1 MIMKKALLSFLLIA
15 CAFLNELN
23 AQCSILDITTTG
35 IQKSQDGNGNCIV
48 TFNMT
53 IKAQLN
59 GGNKGIWVHLWNAA
73 DYPVPSWNYSGSAPS
88 ATFLSTSNAIATLGV
103 NNSGTSPVVVTSYP
117 FDNSAPVTMATANAP
132 TISSTGS
139 GSSTIYIYTFTNVSL
154 KLTGNNCTIPP
165 IKADVW
171 STNAN
176 SLGPNT
182 KPQCTFLNRDL
193 NVGSPSLN
201 LTTPFKNCK
210 GSLGGTSLNFN
221 ITTDSPT
228 PITVSFQ
235 IRKDDGLLQDNKF
248 VYNPDTDGNVTTGG
262 AKTATISASNPYQAV
277 SFTDFTGAN
286 LPGDNADYWVIIT
299 YTPAGGTAY
308 NLGNITSNSCAST
321 LPVNFKSFTASRANS
336 ASSLK
341 WTTSTEVN
349 SKGFYVQRF
358 YNGQWENVMY
368 IASKADG
375 GNSTTDL
382 NYTYNDVFNFKGV
395 VQYRILQVDL
405 DGKAKYSVVRSLS
418 NGSQAGGVLLYP
430 NPASSNGNISIV
442 LADATS
448 SYDIQIVD
456 NSGRIVKEFS
466 SVRSTQQ
473 VSNLPKGQY
482 LARVKE
488 RESNQVSVEKF
499 IVQ

>member
-1 MIMKKALLSFLLIA
+1 MKKALLSFLLIA
-15 CAFLNELN
+15 CAFLNKSN
-23 AQCSILDITTTG
+23 AQCSILDITTSDFHKTS
-35 IQKSQDGNGNCIV
+35 INGDCII
-48 TFNMT
+48 TFNLT
-53 IKAQLN
+53 VKAQLN
-59 GGNKGIWVHLWNAA
+59 GGNKGIWVHLWDAA
-73 DYPVPSWNYSGSAPS
+73 DYPTPGWNYSGSAPS
-88 ATFLSTSNAIATLGV
+88 ATFLSTTGAIATLGV
-103 NNSGTSPVVVTSYP
+103 DNSGTSPVIATTYP
-117 FDNSAPVTMATANAP
+117 FDNSAAVTMATANAP
-132 TISSTGS
+132 TITSTGS
-139 GSSTIYIYTFTNVSL
+139 GPSAVYTYVFTNVSL
-154 KLTGNNCTIPP
+154 NLTNNDCTIPQ

-182 KPQCTFLNRDL
+182 KPQCSFLNRNI
-193 NVGSPSLN
+193 NVGDASLSLSPF
-201 LTTPFKNCK
+201 FKNCA
-210 GSLGGTSLNFN
+210 STALSFTISTTSA
-221 ITTDSPT
+221 T
-228 PITVSFQ
+228 PINVNFQ
-235 IRKDDGLLQDNKF
+235 IHKDDGVLQDNEL
-248 VYNPDTDGNVTTGG
+248 VYDPNTDIDVTTGG
-262 AKTATISASNPYQAV
+262 TQTVSISSTSPYQAPN
-277 SFTDFTGAN
+277 FTGFTGAN
-286 LPGDNADYWVIIT
+286 LPGDGTHYWVIVS
-299 YTPAGGTAY
+299 YTPVNGTAY
-308 NLGNITSNSCAST
+308 NIAGVNLNECAST
-321 LPVNFKSFTASRANS
+321 LPVSFKSFTASRANS
-336 ASSLK
+336 ATSLK
-341 WTTSTEVN
+341 WTTSTEIN
-349 SKGFYVQRF
+349 NKGFYVQRF

-368 IASKADG
+368 IASKAEG

-405 DGKAKYSVVRSLS
+405 DGKAKYSIVRSVS
-418 NGSQAGGVLLYP
+418 NGSQAGSVLLYP
-430 NPASSNGNISIV
+430 NPASSNGIISIV